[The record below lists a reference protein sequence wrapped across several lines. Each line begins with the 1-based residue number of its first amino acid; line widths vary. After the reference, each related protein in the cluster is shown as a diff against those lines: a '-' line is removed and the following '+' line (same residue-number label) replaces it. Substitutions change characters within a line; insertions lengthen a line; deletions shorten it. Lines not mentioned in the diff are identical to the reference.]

1 VLKIINFFIYEYN
14 SVFYHVIIIFIYSMF
29 YGLYKNNKST

>member
-14 SVFYHVIIIFIYSMF
+14 SVLYHVIIQFIYSMF